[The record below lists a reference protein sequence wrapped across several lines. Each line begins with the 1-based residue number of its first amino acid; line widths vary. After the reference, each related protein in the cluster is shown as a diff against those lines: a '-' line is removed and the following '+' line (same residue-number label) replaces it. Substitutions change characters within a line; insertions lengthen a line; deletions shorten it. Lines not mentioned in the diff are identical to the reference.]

1 MSKME
6 AHTFTSK
13 IKNKS
18 KLARHRLSVSLDLV
32 LALLHSTSAFG
43 AWAPWITSTGLSSKS
58 QEGGHPQSGML
69 MGLTCKYP
77 SSTA

>member
-6 AHTFTSK
+6 AYTFTSK
-13 IKNKS
+13 IKNKN

-43 AWAPWITSTGLSSKS
+43 AWALWITLTQQ
-58 QEGGHPQSGML
+58 QESGRRS
-69 MGLTCKYP
+69 P
-77 SSTA
+77 SVRDADGAHL